1 MTSAKRPLRNYSSLL
16 VAAAAASILCAA
28 GPAAAQAPAPTTS
41 PVPAAPAAAPAAAPP
56 APKWYEEIAVN
67 GFLSATYSYNFN
79 TPASGTNQ
87 YRAFDFD
94 DNTIKLDVV
103 TLTIQKAISK
113 PGEVGFRIDASA
125 GSSLPRVEAAYGLF
139 QGQDFD
145 LKQGYVSY
153 IAPLGSGLRFDA
165 GKFLTYF
172 GYEYVESWDTPNDNA
187 TRSFGF
193 FYGVPVTH
201 TGLKATYSF
210 SDQLTGL
217 VMVTNGWDNAR
228 DNNSSKS
235 IGAELIWT
243 PTKTVSI
250 AGNFITGPER
260 TAVNSDPRSTYEIVA
275 QWKLTDST
283 VFGLDG
289 LYGTEKG
296 AVTPGET
303 ASWSGLA
310 GYARLGVTDAFALCL
325 RAEIFNDA
333 DGARTGTVQKL
344 KEVTLTPELKIG
356 KGLCL
361 RADLRIDWSDQSVFE
376 KSEGQAPSKSQP
388 TVAINAYY
396 AF

>member
-1 MTSAKRPLRNYSSLL
+1 MTPAKRPLRTSSFLPAAL
-16 VAAAAASILCAA
+16 AAAGLLLAA
-28 GPAAAQAPAPTTS
+28 PVRAQAP
-41 PVPAAPAAAPAAAPP
+41 APAAAPAAPAVATATPAPAPP

-94 DNTIKLDVV
+94 DNMIKLDVV

-113 PGEVGFRIDASA
+113 PGEVGFRVDASA

-145 LKQGYVSY
+145 LKQGFVSY

-165 GKFLTYF
+165 GKFVTYM
-172 GYEYVESWDTPNDNA
+172 GYEYIESWDTPNDNA

-193 FYGVPVTH
+193 FYGVPATH
-201 TGLKATYSF
+201 TGLKASYSF
-210 SDQLTGL
+210 SDQLAGML
-217 VMVTNGWDNAR
+217 MVANGWDNAR

-235 IGAELIWT
+235 IGAQLTWT
-243 PTKTVSI
+243 PTKSVSV

-260 TAVNSDPRSTYEIVA
+260 TGVNSDPRSTYEVVA
-275 QWKLTDST
+275 QWKLTDAT

-310 GYARLGVTDAFALCL
+310 LYARLGVTDAFALCL
-325 RAEIFNDA
+325 RGEIFNDA

-344 KEVTLTPELKIG
+344 KEVTVTPELKIG

-361 RADLRIDWSDQSVFE
+361 RADLRIDWSDESVFE
-376 KSEGQAPSKSQP
+376 KGAGEGPSKTQP

-396 AF
+396 SF